1 MTLEE
6 LNKMCQGTF
15 ISQIEIEFTDFGDTY
30 MKARMPV
37 NNKTKQPMGS
47 LHGGAS
53 LALAES
59 VAGAGS
65 MAIIDTKKYIA
76 YGFQVSGNHLTPV
89 HSGEVWANAQL
100 THKGNSVH
108 IWDVQI
114 TDKNG
119 TLISIVRVSNMIKE
133 K

>member
-1 MTLEE
+1 MTPEE

-15 ISQIEIEFTDFGDTY
+15 ISQIDIEFTDIGDHY
-30 MKARMPV
+30 MKAKMPV

-65 MAIIDTKKYIA
+65 MAIIDTEKYIA
-76 YGFQVSGNHLTPV
+76 YGFQVSGNHVAPINA
-89 HSGEVWANAQL
+89 GEVWANAQL
-100 THKGNSVH
+100 IHKGNSVH
-108 IWDVQI
+108 IWDVKI
-114 TDKNG
+114 TDQSEA
-119 TLISIVRVSNMIKE
+119 LISIVRVSNIIKE